1 MRTDER
7 DSLLGRV
14 IADRYRIEAKIGQGG
29 MGSVYRARNVV
40 TGKQVAIKVLL
51 QDLAAYESFVQ
62 RFLHEARAAAYLN
75 HPHAI
80 NIIDCGRD
88 GEVVYLLMEYVE
100 GRTLT
105 EVMREEGPF
114 PLERAAVILKQ
125 ICAAV
130 ADAHAQSIIHRDLK
144 PDNIM
149 LQSVA
154 GHPDY
159 VKVLDFGIAKVLDE
173 QKRGSGPVSKN
184 IFVGTPEYASPEQ
197 CNSKRLTP
205 LSDIYSLGTILYQ
218 MLTGTPPFTGE
229 PMEVM
234 LKHIHE
240 DPPPLSSFRPDI
252 DQAVEEVLRRALSK
266 NPHDRQQHVLDL
278 AEEFE
283 AAIRRGSAHRPMV
296 GERTGR
302 VRIPASSPPVH
313 PTEVATTISP
323 ELSPVSPGIRV
334 WWRWRMGIV
343 LVMAAVGLGAG
354 FKFYRWYH
362 IVPELPRPPEMKLAR
377 PPALPTKALTEAR
390 RLFEEG
396 NRDGAVRA
404 LIELLDNDQG
414 FNPQAHNLLGQI
426 YFDQGDYDGARR
438 EFALAIDQMEG
449 VYPDARYH
457 LALLLR
463 EQGQRAEAER
473 QFQRAL
479 EESNGFHL
487 PTLVALGALALER
500 GQVDEAESLF
510 HRVIAQAGD
519 APEELL
525 QVGRVLMLRK
535 QYELAIREFRQ
546 AIALRQGFYPE
557 AALYLGLTL
566 IEQGDL
572 ASATAILQQAVEQCG
587 GNYAEARKAL
597 GLVLYRRGAYTEA
610 IEELKAAIRLRG
622 GNFPAAEF
630 ALGTVLADWAIGR
643 YEQAERYLQLAIT
656 HRAGHFPEARRA
668 LGRLYWARLGQ
679 LDKARRIW
687 TELGDDLRIAVM
699 AQAIQL
705 DGTVDRGVEQRV
717 GGRPLDAGDRL
728 AFAFVPVPGEAGPPT
743 VTFTIGDHVLHVHY
757 VNGAEES
764 PPHWVASIE
773 TPGGQHRLSM
783 PIIENQLMGKV
794 SVQVVVRVGDE
805 GIVLT
810 LDGQDVDRVDSP
822 LPASVWARVRGGRL
836 ILYEIRWLDEREEIP
851 SQIIPAVS
859 PRGPVGRGSCAERIA
874 HAVS

>member
-1 MRTDER
+1 MGTEKQDP
-7 DSLLGRV
+7 LLGRV
-14 IADRYRIEAKIGQGG
+14 IAGRYRIEIKIGQGG

-88 GEVVYLLMEYVE
+88 GDVVYLLMEYVE

-114 PLERAAVILKQ
+114 SLERAAVILKQ

-197 CNSKRLTP
+197 CNSKQLTP

-218 MLTGTPPFTGE
+218 MLTGTPPFTGD
-229 PMEVM
+229 PMDVM

-240 DPPPLSSFRPDI
+240 DPPPLRSFRPDI
-252 DQAVEEVLRRALSK
+252 DQTVEEVLRRALSK
-266 NPHDRQQHVLDL
+266 NPDDRQHHVLDL

-283 AAIRRGSAHRPMV
+283 AAIRGEPWNRRESA
-296 GERTGR
+296 GERTPR
-302 VRIPASSPPVH
+302 VRVPTASPPVH
-313 PTEVATTISP
+313 PTEVATTVSP
-323 ELSPVSPGIRV
+323 EPPSVSPGARIRRH
-334 WWRWRMGIV
+334 WWVGIALVVAAMGT
-343 LVMAAVGLGAG
+343 GAG
-354 FKFYRWYH
+354 FKFYQWYQ
-362 IVPELPRPPEMKLAR
+362 IVPDLPRPPQVELAA
-377 PPALPTKALTEAR
+377 PPALPTRALTEAR

-404 LIELLDNDQG
+404 LMDLLENDQG

-438 EFALAIDQMEG
+438 EFTLAIDQMEG

-463 EQGQRAEAER
+463 ELGQQDEAEQQFR
-473 QFQRAL
+473 QAL

-500 GQVDEAESLF
+500 GQADEAESLF

-519 APEELL
+519 APEDLL

-546 AIALRQGFYPE
+546 ALVRRRGFYPQAE
-557 AALYLGLTL
+557 LYLGLTL

-572 ASATAILQQAVEQCG
+572 ASATAILQQAVEQCS

-630 ALGTVLADWAIGR
+630 ALGTLLADWAVGQ

-668 LGRLYWARLGQ
+668 LGRLYWTRWGQ
-679 LDKARRIW
+679 LNEARRVW
-687 TELGDDLRIAVM
+687 TELGDDLQIAAM
-699 AQAIQL
+699 TQAIQL
-705 DGTVDRGVEQRV
+705 DGTVDRGVGQEV
-717 GGRPLDAGDRL
+717 GGRPLRPGDRL
-728 AFAFVPVPGEAGPPT
+728 AFAFVPVPGEAGPPR
-743 VTFTIGDHVLHVHY
+743 VSFTIGDHMLRIRY
-757 VNGAEES
+757 GGGFEEE
-764 PPHWVASIE
+764 PPHWMASVE
-773 TPGGQHRLSM
+773 TPNGERQLTI
-783 PIIENQLMGKV
+783 PIIDNQLMGKV
-794 SVQVVVRVGDE
+794 SVQVVVRVDDE
-805 GIVLT
+805 GAVLT
-810 LDGQDVDRVDSP
+810 LDGHDVDRIRSSSP
-822 LPASVWARVRGGRL
+822 ISVWAHVRGGQL
-836 ILYEIRWLDEREEIP
+836 ILYQIRWLDERGGGP
-851 SQIIPAVS
+851 DQIIPAVD
-859 PRGPVGRGSCAERIA
+859 PRTHSVGSAGRAPRS
-874 HAVS
+874 